1 MENLIDRAC
10 ERERK
15 ACVEEDFEEVRG
27 MRREILQ
34 R

>member
-10 ERERK
+10 EREK
-15 ACVEEDFEEVRG
+15 AWVEEDFEEVRG